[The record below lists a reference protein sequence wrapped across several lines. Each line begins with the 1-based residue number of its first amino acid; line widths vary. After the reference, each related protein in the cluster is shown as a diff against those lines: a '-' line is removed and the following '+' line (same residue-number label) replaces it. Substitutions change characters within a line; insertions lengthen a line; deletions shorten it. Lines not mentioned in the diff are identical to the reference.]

1 MVTSVVL
8 FVYAPN
14 LVYKFVILVLAVPI
28 SVVFYVILFSVAV
41 TLLLVANISVAL
53 VVALVFKLVKFTPI
67 YVP

>member
-14 LVYKFVILVLAVPI
+14 LVFILFILVKLVFI

-41 TLLLVANISVAL
+41 TLLLVANISAAL
-53 VVALVFKLVKFTPI
+53 VVDLLFKEVRLTPI